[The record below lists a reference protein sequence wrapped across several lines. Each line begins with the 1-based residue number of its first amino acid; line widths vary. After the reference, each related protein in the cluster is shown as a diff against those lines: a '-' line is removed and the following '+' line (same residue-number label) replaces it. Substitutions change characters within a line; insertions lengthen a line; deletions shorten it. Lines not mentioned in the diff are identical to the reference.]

1 MRDVMPTV
9 IRLERS
15 TRASDVARFVA
26 PAQPLGR
33 VGSALAFT
41 TVLVV
46 VQLALLAGH
55 AGLDV
60 CRIAGGSCHFPM
72 QAIMGGLPLE
82 SPFHS
87 ASHAPAANRHR
98 TSTPGNPAHAQ
109 GALLVQTVVLRAPAR
124 PHRGSSPA
132 TSRTQ
137 PQRPRGATRVN
148 AARPAKSTKAA
159 KTRAPER
166 AAPPKHR
173 RAVSERRQR
182 RSRAT

>member
-9 IRLERS
+9 IRIERS
-15 TRASDVARFVA
+15 ARASDVARFVA
-26 PAQPLGR
+26 PVQPLGR

-46 VQLALLAGH
+46 VQLVMLAGH
-55 AGLDV
+55 ATLDV

-72 QAIMGGLPLE
+72 QAIIGGLPLE

-87 ASHAPAANRHR
+87 ASHAPAASHHR

-109 GALLVQTVVLRAPAR
+109 GPLVIQTVAFRAPTR
-124 PHRGSSPA
+124 PHRASSPETGRKQA
-132 TSRTQ
+132 Q
-137 PQRPRGATRVN
+137 HPRGATRVN
-148 AARPAKSTKAA
+148 AARPAKSTKTA

-173 RAVSERRQR
+173 RDVSERRPR
-182 RSRAT
+182 RSRAR